1 MEFWKTSRIM
11 NGSREVRP
19 GQAVLSVTD
28 VTRRIKQALETGFA
42 AVTVQGELS
51 NVKLHSSGHL
61 YFSLKD
67 EGAQISGVMWRS
79 KVGGLRFTP
88 ADGQNVVVTGR
99 ITVYEPRGS
108 YQIDCATIRPAGIGE
123 LQAAFERLK
132 QKLAAEGLFEK
143 SRKKELPQF
152 PQRIGIV
159 TSPTGAALHDML
171 SILQRRWPGLDV
183 ILVPVRVQG
192 SGAANEIARG
202 LDDLNALGDV
212 DVVIV
217 GRGGG
222 SLEDL
227 WTFNEEPVARA
238 IARSAIPVISAVGHE
253 TDFTIADFVADF
265 RAPTPSAAAELAV
278 RDRTAVVEIL
288 RTNWYHIHTSMRSM
302 LESHTRTIRHLLGS
316 YAFHRPVDLL
326 RQHMQHL
333 DELDRT
339 MLTAVNHHVDLSRA
353 RLQELGHRI
362 DALNPALVLRR
373 GYAMVKKDGML
384 VTSSRPLHSGDRME
398 VLFHDGPVN
407 TRVEEKGR

>member
-1 MEFWKTSRIM
+1 MTIPTA
-11 NGSREVRP
+11 GSEPSMTRDKI
-19 GQAVLSVTD
+19 LSVTD
-28 VTRRIKQALETGFA
+28 VTRRIRQALETGFA

-67 EGAQISGVMWRS
+67 EGAQLSGVMWRS
-79 KVGGLRFTP
+79 RVGGLRFTP
-88 ADGQNVVVTGR
+88 ADGQSVVVTGR

-108 YQIDCATIRPAGIGE
+108 YQIDCTGMRPAGIGE

-132 QKLAAEGLFEK
+132 QKLAGEGLFEE
-143 SRKKELPQF
+143 SRRKPLPKF
-152 PQRIGIV
+152 PGRIGIV
-159 TSPTGAALHDML
+159 SSPTGAALHDML

-183 ILVPVRVQG
+183 VLVPVRVQG

-202 LDDLNALGDV
+202 LDDLNSLGTV

-227 WTFNEEPVARA
+227 WAFNEEAVARA

-253 TDFTIADFVADF
+253 TDFTIADFVADL

-278 RDRTAVVEIL
+278 MDRNAVVEIL

-316 YAFHRPVDLL
+316 HAFHRPVDLL
-326 RQHMQHL
+326 RQHTQHL
-333 DELDRT
+333 DELERT
-339 MLTAVNHHVDLSRA
+339 MLTAVNHRVDLRRA
-353 RLQELGHRI
+353 RLRELGHRI
-362 DALNPALVLRR
+362 EALNPALVLRR
-373 GYAMVKKDGML
+373 GYAMVKKDGVL
-384 VTSSRPLHSGDRME
+384 VTSSRPLHTGDSME
-398 VLFHDGPVN
+398 VLFHDGPVH